1 MDIKELS
8 MERAREWLS
17 DKYDKA
23 TREAV
28 ADMIKNDPQEVVE
41 SFHKDLEFGTGGM
54 RGIMGVGTNRMN
66 KYTIGAAT
74 QGLADYLKEQFPGRR
89 ISVVIG
95 CDVRHNSDKFS
106 RLCAEILSAN
116 GIKAY
121 LFDSFRPT
129 PEISFAIR
137 YLGSQSGIIITASHN
152 PPKYNGYKAYW
163 DDGSQVVPPHDKG
176 IIDKVAGVKPEDIK
190 FTPDENLIEIIGEKV
205 DKAFVDAAV
214 ANGSSDATGRDDFK
228 IVYTPIHGTSFKA
241 MIPALK
247 EAGFKNVITVPEQMI
262 PSGDFPTVKSPNP
275 ENPEALSMAMDL
287 AYKTGADMVVG
298 TDPDADRIGIAV
310 RNLKGELQLLNGNE
324 TNTVLIAYLLERWRK
339 AGKLNGHQFIGST
352 IVTSDIFFKIA
363 DLYGVECKA
372 GLTGFKWIA
381 DMIRKAEG
389 KQEFVGGGEES
400 FGFLV
405 GDFVRDKDSIT
416 TTVLA
421 SEIAS
426 VAKAKSSSFFKELLK
441 IYEKTGMYR
450 ESLVNI
456 VREGLSGA
464 QEIKAMM
471 DNLRENPL
479 KTIDG
484 SPVVKIND
492 YKTSI
497 SKDMTTGAQTSIDI
511 PKSDVLI
518 YYTADG
524 TKVAARPSGTEPKIK
539 FYFSVNTPFAG
550 EAEYDEKVKML
561 DDKLARI
568 IREMGLES

>member
-8 MERAREWLS
+8 MAKAQQWLS
-17 DKYDKA
+17 DKYDEA
-23 TREAV
+23 TRTAV
-28 ADMIKNDPQEVVE
+28 AQMIENDPQEVVE
-41 SFHKDLEFGTGGM
+41 SFYKDLEFGTGGM

-74 QGLADYLKEQFPGRR
+74 QGLADYLKEQFPGEE

-95 CDVRHNSDKFS
+95 CDVRHNSEEFS

-137 YLGSQSGIIITASHN
+137 YLGSKSGIIITASHN

-163 DDGSQVVPPHDKG
+163 EDGSQVVPPHDTG
-176 IIDKVAGVKPEDIK
+176 IIDRVSQVKVEDIK
-190 FTPDENLIEIIGEKV
+190 FTPNEDLIEIIGEKV
-205 DKAFVDAAV
+205 DAAFVEASV
-214 ANGSSDATGRDDFK
+214 ANGSCDTTGRDDFK
-228 IVYTPIHGTSFKA
+228 LVYTPIHGTSFKA
-241 MIPALK
+241 MIPALEK
-247 EAGFKNVITVPEQMI
+247 AGFKNVITVEEQMV

-275 ENPEALSMAMDL
+275 EDPAALAMATAL
-287 AYKTGADMVVG
+287 ADANGADMVVG
-298 TDPDADRIGIAV
+298 TDPDADRIGVAV

-324 TNTVLIAYLLERWRK
+324 CNTVLITYLLERWKK
-339 AGKLNGHQFIGST
+339 AGKLDGKQFIGST

-363 DLYGVECKA
+363 ELYGVKCKV

-381 DMIRKAEG
+381 DMIRRAEG
-389 KQEFVGGGEES
+389 VEQFVGGGEES

-421 SEIAS
+421 CEIAA
-426 VAKAKSSSFFKELLK
+426 VAKANGSSFFEELLK
-441 IYEKTGMYR
+441 VYEKTGMYR

-456 VREGLSGA
+456 TREGLSGA

-471 DNLRENPL
+471 DSLRENPL
-479 KTIDG
+479 KSIDG
-484 SPVVKIND
+484 SPVVKIDD

-497 SKDMTTGAQTSIDI
+497 SRDMIAGTESAIEI

-524 TKVAARPSGTEPKIK
+524 TKIAARPSGTEPKIK

-550 EAEYDEKVKML
+550 AEHYDETVAVL
-561 DDKLARI
+561 EEKLARI
-568 IREMGLES
+568 KKEMDL

>member
-8 MERAREWLS
+8 MAKAEQWLS
-17 DKYDKA
+17 EKYDEA
-23 TREAV
+23 TRTAV
-28 ADMIKNDPQEVVE
+28 AQMIENDPQEVVE
-41 SFHKDLEFGTGGM
+41 SFYKDLEFGTGGM

-74 QGLADYLKEQFPGRR
+74 QGLADYLKEQFPGEE

-95 CDVRHNSDKFS
+95 CDVRHNSEEFS

-137 YLGSQSGIIITASHN
+137 YLGSKSGIIITASHN

-163 DDGSQVVPPHDKG
+163 EDGSQVVPPHDTG
-176 IIDKVAGVKPEDIK
+176 IIDRVSQVKVEDIK
-190 FTPDENLIEIIGEKV
+190 FTPNEDLIEIIGEKV
-205 DKAFVDAAV
+205 DAAFVEASV
-214 ANGSSDATGRDDFK
+214 ANGSCDTTGRDDFK
-228 IVYTPIHGTSFKA
+228 LVYTPIHGTSFKA
-241 MIPALK
+241 MIPALAK
-247 EAGFKNVITVPEQMI
+247 AGFNNVLKVEEQMV

-275 ENPEALSMAMDL
+275 EDPAALAMATAL
-287 AYKTGADMVVG
+287 ADANDADMVVG
-298 TDPDADRIGIAV
+298 TDPDADRIGVAV

-324 TNTVLIAYLLERWRK
+324 CNTVLITYLLERWKK
-339 AGKLNGHQFIGST
+339 AGKLDGKQFIGST

-363 DLYGVECKA
+363 ELYGVKCKV

-381 DMIRKAEG
+381 DMIRRAEG
-389 KQEFVGGGEES
+389 VEQFIGGGEES

-421 SEIAS
+421 CEVAA
-426 VAKAKSSSFFKELLK
+426 VAKANGSSFFEELLK
-441 IYEKTGMYR
+441 VYEKTGMYR

-456 VREGLSGA
+456 TREGLSGA

-471 DNLRENPL
+471 DSLRENPL
-479 KTIDG
+479 KSIDG
-484 SPVVKIND
+484 SPVVKIDD

-497 SKDMTTGAQTSIDI
+497 SRDMIAGTESAIEI

-524 TKVAARPSGTEPKIK
+524 TKIAARPSGTEPKIK

-550 EAEYDEKVKML
+550 AEHYDETVAVL
-561 DDKLARI
+561 EEKLARI
-568 IREMGLES
+568 KKEMDL

>member
-339 AGKLNGHQFIGST
+339 AGKLDGHQFIGST

-426 VAKAKSSSFFKELLK
+426 VAKAKGSSFFKELLK

-568 IREMGLES
+568 IREMSLES

>member
-426 VAKAKSSSFFKELLK
+426 VAKAKGSSFFKELLN
-441 IYEKTGMYR
+441 IYEKTGLYR

-568 IREMGLES
+568 ISEMGLES

>member
-8 MERAREWLS
+8 MAKAEQWLS
-17 DKYDKA
+17 EKYDEA
-23 TREAV
+23 TRTAV
-28 ADMIKNDPQEVVE
+28 AQMIENDPQEVVE
-41 SFHKDLEFGTGGM
+41 SFYKDLEFGTGGM

-74 QGLADYLKEQFPGRR
+74 QGLADYLKEQFPGEE

-95 CDVRHNSDKFS
+95 CDVRHNSEEFS

-137 YLGSQSGIIITASHN
+137 YLGSKSGIIITASHN

-163 DDGSQVVPPHDKG
+163 EDGSQVVPPHDTA
-176 IIDKVAGVKPEDIK
+176 IIDRVTQVKVEDIK
-190 FTPDENLIEIIGEKV
+190 FTPNEDLIEIIGEKV
-205 DKAFVDAAV
+205 DAAFVEASV
-214 ANGSSDATGRDDFK
+214 ANGSCDTTGRDDFK
-228 IVYTPIHGTSFKA
+228 LVYTPIHGTSFKA
-241 MIPALK
+241 MIPALAK
-247 EAGFKNVITVPEQMI
+247 AGFNNVLTVEEQMV

-275 ENPEALSMAMDL
+275 EDPAALAMATAL
-287 AYKTGADMVVG
+287 ADANDADMVVG
-298 TDPDADRIGIAV
+298 TDPDADRIGVAV

-324 TNTVLIAYLLERWRK
+324 CNTVLITYLLERWKK
-339 AGKLNGHQFIGST
+339 AGKLDGKQFIGST

-363 DLYGVECKA
+363 ELYGVKCKV

-381 DMIRKAEG
+381 DMIRRAEG
-389 KQEFVGGGEES
+389 VEQFIGGGEES

-421 SEIAS
+421 CEVAA
-426 VAKAKSSSFFKELLK
+426 VAKANGSSFFEELLK
-441 IYEKTGMYR
+441 VYEKTGMYR

-456 VREGLSGA
+456 TREGLSGA

-471 DNLRENPL
+471 DSLRENPL
-479 KTIDG
+479 KSIDG
-484 SPVVKIND
+484 SPVVKIDD

-497 SKDMTTGAQTSIDI
+497 SRDMIAGTESAIEI

-524 TKVAARPSGTEPKIK
+524 TKIAARPSGTEPKIK

-550 EAEYDEKVKML
+550 AEHYDETVAVL
-561 DDKLARI
+561 EEKLARI
-568 IREMGLES
+568 KKEMDL

>member
-426 VAKAKSSSFFKELLK
+426 VAKAKGSSFFKELLK

-539 FYFSVNTPFAG
+539 FYFSVNTPFEG

-568 IREMGLES
+568 ISEMGLES

>member
-426 VAKAKSSSFFKELLK
+426 VAKAKGSSFFKELLTR
-441 IYEKTGMYR
+441 YEKPGMYR

>member
-8 MERAREWLS
+8 MAKAEQWLS
-17 DKYDKA
+17 EKYDEA
-23 TREAV
+23 TRTAV
-28 ADMIKNDPQEVVE
+28 AQMIENDPQEVVE
-41 SFHKDLEFGTGGM
+41 SFYKDLEFGTGGM

-74 QGLADYLKEQFPGRR
+74 QGLADYLKEQFPGEE

-95 CDVRHNSDKFS
+95 CDVRHNSEEFS

-137 YLGSQSGIIITASHN
+137 YLGSKSGIIITASHN

-163 DDGSQVVPPHDKG
+163 EDGSQVVPPHDTA
-176 IIDKVAGVKPEDIK
+176 IIDRVAQVKVEDIK
-190 FTPDENLIEIIGEKV
+190 FTPDESLIEIIGEKV
-205 DKAFVDAAV
+205 DAAFVEASV
-214 ANGSSDATGRDDFK
+214 ANGSCDTTGRDNFK
-228 IVYTPIHGTSFKA
+228 LVYTPIHGTSFKA
-241 MIPALK
+241 MIPALAK
-247 EAGFKNVITVPEQMI
+247 AGFNNVLTVEEQMV

-275 ENPEALSMAMDL
+275 EDPAALAMATAL
-287 AYKTGADMVVG
+287 ADANDADMVVG
-298 TDPDADRIGIAV
+298 TDPDADRIGVAV

-324 TNTVLIAYLLERWRK
+324 CNTVLITYLLERWKK
-339 AGKLNGHQFIGST
+339 AGKLDGKQFIGST

-363 DLYGVECKA
+363 DLYGVKCKV

-381 DMIRKAEG
+381 DMIRRAEG
-389 KQEFVGGGEES
+389 VEQFIGGGEES

-421 SEIAS
+421 CEVAA
-426 VAKAKSSSFFKELLK
+426 VAKANGSSFFEELLK
-441 IYEKTGMYR
+441 VYEKTGMYR

-456 VREGLSGA
+456 TREGLSGA

-471 DNLRENPL
+471 DSLRENPL
-479 KTIDG
+479 KSIDG
-484 SPVVKIND
+484 SPVVKIDD

-497 SKDMTTGAQTSIDI
+497 SRDMVAGTESAIEI

-524 TKVAARPSGTEPKIK
+524 TKIAARPSGTEPKIK

-550 EAEYDEKVKML
+550 AEHYDETVAAL
-561 DDKLARI
+561 EEKLARI
-568 IREMGLES
+568 KKEMNL

>member
-205 DKAFVDAAV
+205 DKAFIDAAV
-214 ANGSSDATGRDDFK
+214 ANGSSDTTGRDDFK

-426 VAKAKSSSFFKELLK
+426 VAKAKGSSFFKELLK

-539 FYFSVNTPFAG
+539 FYFSVNTPFTG

>member
-426 VAKAKSSSFFKELLK
+426 VAKAKGSSFFKELLK

-539 FYFSVNTPFAG
+539 FYFSVNTPFTG

>member
-8 MERAREWLS
+8 MAKAQQWLS
-17 DKYDKA
+17 DKYDEA
-23 TREAV
+23 TRTAV
-28 ADMIKNDPQEVVE
+28 AQMIENDPQEVVE
-41 SFHKDLEFGTGGM
+41 SFYKDLEFGTGGM

-74 QGLADYLKEQFPGRR
+74 QGLADYLKEQFPGEE

-95 CDVRHNSDKFS
+95 CDVRHNSEEFS

-137 YLGSQSGIIITASHN
+137 YLGSKSGIIITASHN

-163 DDGSQVVPPHDKG
+163 EDGSQVVPPHDTG
-176 IIDKVAGVKPEDIK
+176 IIDRVSQVKVEDIK
-190 FTPDENLIEIIGEKV
+190 FTPNEDLIEIIGEKV
-205 DKAFVDAAV
+205 DAAFVEASV
-214 ANGSSDATGRDDFK
+214 ANGSCDTTGRDDFK
-228 IVYTPIHGTSFKA
+228 LVYTPIHGTSFKA
-241 MIPALK
+241 MIPALAK
-247 EAGFKNVITVPEQMI
+247 AGFNNVLTVEEQMV

-275 ENPEALSMAMDL
+275 EDPAALAMATAL
-287 AYKTGADMVVG
+287 ADANGADMVVG
-298 TDPDADRIGIAV
+298 TDPDADRIGVAV

-324 TNTVLIAYLLERWRK
+324 CNTVLITYLLERWKK
-339 AGKLNGHQFIGST
+339 AGKLDGKQFIGST

-363 DLYGVECKA
+363 ELYGVQCKV

-381 DMIRKAEG
+381 DMIRRAEG
-389 KQEFVGGGEES
+389 VEQFVGGGEES

-421 SEIAS
+421 CEIAA
-426 VAKAKSSSFFKELLK
+426 VAKANGSSFFEELLK
-441 IYEKTGMYR
+441 VYEKTGMYR
-450 ESLVNI
+450 EALVNI
-456 VREGLSGA
+456 TREGLSGA

-471 DNLRENPL
+471 DSLRENPL
-479 KTIDG
+479 KSIDG
-484 SPVVKIND
+484 SPVVKIDD

-497 SKDMTTGAQTSIDI
+497 SRDMIAGTESAIEI

-524 TKVAARPSGTEPKIK
+524 TKIAARPSGTEPKIK

-550 EAEYDEKVKML
+550 AEHYDETVAVL
-561 DDKLARI
+561 EEKLARI
-568 IREMGLES
+568 KKEMNL

>member
-176 IIDKVAGVKPEDIK
+176 IIDEVAGVKPEDIK

-426 VAKAKSSSFFKELLK
+426 VAKAKGSSFFKELLK

-539 FYFSVNTPFAG
+539 FYFSVNTPFEG

>member
-74 QGLADYLKEQFPGRR
+74 QGLADYLKEQFPGHR

-190 FTPDENLIEIIGEKV
+190 FTPDENFIEIIGEKV

-339 AGKLNGHQFIGST
+339 AGKLDGHQFIGST

-426 VAKAKSSSFFKELLK
+426 VAKAKGSSFFKELLK

>member
-8 MERAREWLS
+8 MAKAEQWLS
-17 DKYDKA
+17 EKYDEA
-23 TREAV
+23 TRTAV
-28 ADMIKNDPQEVVE
+28 AQMIENDPQEVVE
-41 SFHKDLEFGTGGM
+41 SFYKDLEFGTGGM

-74 QGLADYLKEQFPGRR
+74 QGLANYLKEQFPGEE

-95 CDVRHNSDKFS
+95 CDVRHNSEEFS

-137 YLGSQSGIIITASHN
+137 YLGSKSGIIITASHN

-163 DDGSQVVPPHDKG
+163 EDGSQVVPPHDTA
-176 IIDKVAGVKPEDIK
+176 IIDRVAQVKVEDIK
-190 FTPDENLIEIIGEKV
+190 FTPDESLIEIIGEKV
-205 DKAFVDAAV
+205 DAAFVEASV
-214 ANGSSDATGRDDFK
+214 ANGSCDTTGRDNFK
-228 IVYTPIHGTSFKA
+228 LVYTPIHGTSFKA
-241 MIPALK
+241 MIPALAK
-247 EAGFKNVITVPEQMI
+247 AGFNNVLTVEEQMV

-275 ENPEALSMAMDL
+275 EDPAALAMATAL
-287 AYKTGADMVVG
+287 ADANDADMVVG
-298 TDPDADRIGIAV
+298 TDPDADRIGVAV

-324 TNTVLIAYLLERWRK
+324 CNTVLITYLLERWKK
-339 AGKLNGHQFIGST
+339 AGKLDGKQFIGST

-363 DLYGVECKA
+363 DLYGVKCKV

-381 DMIRKAEG
+381 DMIRRAEG
-389 KQEFVGGGEES
+389 VEQFIGGGEES

-421 SEIAS
+421 CEVAA
-426 VAKAKSSSFFKELLK
+426 VAKANGSSFFEELLK
-441 IYEKTGMYR
+441 VYEKTGMYR

-456 VREGLSGA
+456 TREGLSGA

-471 DNLRENPL
+471 DSLRENPL
-479 KTIDG
+479 KSIDG
-484 SPVVKIND
+484 SPVVKIDD

-497 SKDMTTGAQTSIDI
+497 SRDMVAGTESAIEI

-524 TKVAARPSGTEPKIK
+524 TKIAARPSGTEPKIK

-550 EAEYDEKVKML
+550 AEHYDETVAAL
-561 DDKLARI
+561 EEKLARI
-568 IREMGLES
+568 KKEMNL

>member
-426 VAKAKSSSFFKELLK
+426 VAKAKGSSFFKELLK

-568 IREMGLES
+568 ISEMGLES

>member
-137 YLGSQSGIIITASHN
+137 YLGGQSGIIITASHN

-275 ENPEALSMAMDL
+275 ENPEALSMAMKL

-339 AGKLNGHQFIGST
+339 AGKLDGHQFIGST

-426 VAKAKSSSFFKELLK
+426 VAKAKGSSFFKQLLK

-568 IREMGLES
+568 ISEMGLES

>member
-176 IIDKVAGVKPEDIK
+176 IIDKVAGVKPEYIK

-275 ENPEALSMAMDL
+275 ENPEALSMAMEL

-426 VAKAKSSSFFKELLK
+426 VAKAKGSSFFKELLK

-479 KTIDG
+479 KMIDG

-568 IREMGLES
+568 ISEMGLES

>member
-275 ENPEALSMAMDL
+275 ENPEALSMAMYL

-426 VAKAKSSSFFKELLK
+426 VAKAKGSSFFKELLK

>member
-426 VAKAKSSSFFKELLK
+426 VAKAKGSSFFKELLK

-539 FYFSVNTPFAG
+539 FYFSVNTPFEG

>member
-275 ENPEALSMAMDL
+275 ENPEALSMAMEL

-426 VAKAKSSSFFKELLK
+426 VAKAKGSSFFKELLK

-479 KTIDG
+479 KMIDG

-568 IREMGLES
+568 ISEMGLES

>member
-275 ENPEALSMAMDL
+275 ENPEALSMAMEL

-426 VAKAKSSSFFKELLK
+426 VAKAKGSSFFKELLK

-539 FYFSVNTPFAG
+539 FYFSVNTPFTG

>member
-8 MERAREWLS
+8 MQKAQKWLS

-23 TREAV
+23 TRDAV
-28 ADMIKNDPQEVVE
+28 ADMIKNNPDEVVE
-41 SFHKDLEFGTGGM
+41 SFYKDLEFGTGGM
-54 RGIMGVGTNRMN
+54 RGIMGIGTNRMN

-74 QGLADYLKEQFPGRR
+74 QGLADYLKEQFPSEP

-95 CDVRHNSDKFS
+95 CDVRHNSAEFS

-137 YLGSQSGIIITASHN
+137 YLGSKSGIIITASHN

-163 DDGSQVVPPHDKG
+163 EDGSQVVPPHDGG
-176 IIDKVAGVKPEDIK
+176 IIDKVVKVAPDDIK
-190 FTPDENLIEIIGEKV
+190 FTPNESLIEIIGEKV
-205 DKAFVDAAV
+205 DAAFVDAAV
-214 ANGSSDATGRDDFK
+214 KNGSVDTTGRDDFK
-228 IVYTPIHGTSFKA
+228 LVYTPIHGTSFKA
-241 MIPALK
+241 MIPALAK
-247 EAGFKNVITVPEQMI
+247 AGFKNVITVPEQMI

-275 ENPEALSMAMDL
+275 ENPEALAMATKL
-287 AYKTGADMVVG
+287 ANETGADMLVG

-310 RNLKGELQLLNGNE
+310 RNLKGEMQLLNGNE
-324 TNTVLIAYLLERWRK
+324 TNTVLIDYLLKRWKK
-339 AGKLNGHQFIGST
+339 AGKLNGKQFIGST

-363 DLYGVECKA
+363 ELYGVKCKA

-381 DMIRKAEG
+381 DMIRRAEG
-389 KQEFVGGGEES
+389 KEEFVGGGEES

-421 SEIAS
+421 SEIAA
-426 VAKAKSSSFFKELLK
+426 VAKANGSSFFRELLK
-441 IYEKTGMYR
+441 IYQKTGMYR
-450 ESLVNI
+450 EGLVNI

-471 DNLRENPL
+471 DSLRANPI

-492 YKTSI
+492 YKTSV
-497 SKDMTTGAQTSIDI
+497 SKDMTTGKETAIDI

-550 EAEYDEKVKML
+550 AEHYDATVKAL
-561 DDKLARI
+561 DEKLARI
-568 IREMGLES
+568 AKDMKLS

>member
-8 MERAREWLS
+8 MAKAEQWLS
-17 DKYDKA
+17 EKYDEA
-23 TREAV
+23 TRTAV
-28 ADMIKNDPQEVVE
+28 AQMIENDPQEVVE
-41 SFHKDLEFGTGGM
+41 SFYKDLEFGTGGM

-74 QGLADYLKEQFPGRR
+74 QGLANYLKEQFPGQE

-95 CDVRHNSDKFS
+95 CDVRHNSEEFS

-137 YLGSQSGIIITASHN
+137 YLGSKSGIIITASHN

-163 DDGSQVVPPHDKG
+163 EDGSQVVPPHDTA
-176 IIDKVAGVKPEDIK
+176 IIDRVAQVKVEDIK
-190 FTPDENLIEIIGEKV
+190 FTPDESLIEIIGEKV
-205 DKAFVDAAV
+205 DAAFVEASV
-214 ANGSSDATGRDDFK
+214 ANGSCDTTGRDNFK
-228 IVYTPIHGTSFKA
+228 LVYTPIHGTSFKA
-241 MIPALK
+241 MIPALAK
-247 EAGFKNVITVPEQMI
+247 AGFNNVLTVEEQMV

-275 ENPEALSMAMDL
+275 EDPAALAMATAL
-287 AYKTGADMVVG
+287 ADANDADMVVG
-298 TDPDADRIGIAV
+298 TDPDADRIGVAV

-324 TNTVLIAYLLERWRK
+324 CNTVLITYLLERWKK
-339 AGKLNGHQFIGST
+339 AGKLDGKQFIGST

-363 DLYGVECKA
+363 DLYGVKCKV

-381 DMIRKAEG
+381 DMIRRAEG
-389 KQEFVGGGEES
+389 VEQFIGGGEES

-421 SEIAS
+421 CEVAA
-426 VAKAKSSSFFKELLK
+426 VAKANGSSFFEELLK
-441 IYEKTGMYR
+441 VYEKTGMYR

-456 VREGLSGA
+456 TREGLSGA

-471 DNLRENPL
+471 DSLRENPL
-479 KTIDG
+479 KSIDG
-484 SPVVKIND
+484 SPVVKIDD

-497 SKDMTTGAQTSIDI
+497 SRDMVAGTECAIEI

-524 TKVAARPSGTEPKIK
+524 TKIAARPSGTEPKIK

-550 EAEYDEKVKML
+550 AEHYDETVAAL
-561 DDKLARI
+561 EEKLARI
-568 IREMGLES
+568 KKEMNL

>member
-339 AGKLNGHQFIGST
+339 ADKLNGHQFIGST

-426 VAKAKSSSFFKELLK
+426 VAKAKGSSFFKELLK

>member
-426 VAKAKSSSFFKELLK
+426 VAKAKGSSFFKELLK

-539 FYFSVNTPFAG
+539 FYFSVNTPFTG

-568 IREMGLES
+568 ISEMGLES

>member
-8 MERAREWLS
+8 IERAREWLS

-426 VAKAKSSSFFKELLK
+426 VAKAKGSSFFKELLK

-539 FYFSVNTPFAG
+539 FYFSVNTPFTG

>member
-205 DKAFVDAAV
+205 DKAFIDAAV
-214 ANGSSDATGRDDFK
+214 ANGSSDTTGRDDFK

-310 RNLKGELQLLNGNE
+310 CNLKGELQLLNGNE

-426 VAKAKSSSFFKELLK
+426 VAKAKGSSFFKELLK

-539 FYFSVNTPFAG
+539 FYFSVNTPFTG

>member
-426 VAKAKSSSFFKELLK
+426 VAKAKGSSFFKELLK

>member
-190 FTPDENLIEIIGEKV
+190 FTHDENLIEIIGEKV

-324 TNTVLIAYLLERWRK
+324 TNTVLIAYLLERWKK

-426 VAKAKSSSFFKELLK
+426 VAKAKGSSFFKELLK

-568 IREMGLES
+568 ISEMGLES

>member
-8 MERAREWLS
+8 MAKAEQWLS
-17 DKYDKA
+17 EKYDEA
-23 TREAV
+23 TRTAV
-28 ADMIKNDPQEVVE
+28 AQMIENDPQEVVE
-41 SFHKDLEFGTGGM
+41 SFYKDLEFGTGGM

-74 QGLADYLKEQFPGRR
+74 QGLANYLKEQFPGQE

-95 CDVRHNSDKFS
+95 CDVRHNSEEFS

-137 YLGSQSGIIITASHN
+137 YLGSKSGIIITASHN

-163 DDGSQVVPPHDKG
+163 EDGSQVVPPHDTA
-176 IIDKVAGVKPEDIK
+176 IIDRVAQVKVEDIK
-190 FTPDENLIEIIGEKV
+190 FTPNEDLIEIIGEKV
-205 DKAFVDAAV
+205 DAAFVEASV
-214 ANGSSDATGRDDFK
+214 ANGSCDTTGRDNFK
-228 IVYTPIHGTSFKA
+228 LVYTPIHGTSFKA
-241 MIPALK
+241 MIPALAK
-247 EAGFKNVITVPEQMI
+247 AGFNNVLTVEEQMV

-275 ENPEALSMAMDL
+275 EDPAALAMATAL
-287 AYKTGADMVVG
+287 ADANDADMVVG
-298 TDPDADRIGIAV
+298 TDPDADRIGVAV

-324 TNTVLIAYLLERWRK
+324 CNTVLITYLLERWKK
-339 AGKLNGHQFIGST
+339 AGKLDGKQFIGST

-363 DLYGVECKA
+363 DLYGVKCKV

-381 DMIRKAEG
+381 DMIRRAEG
-389 KQEFVGGGEES
+389 VEQFIGGGEES

-421 SEIAS
+421 CEVAA
-426 VAKAKSSSFFKELLK
+426 VAKANGSSFFEELLK
-441 IYEKTGMYR
+441 VYEKTGMYR

-456 VREGLSGA
+456 TREGLSGA

-471 DNLRENPL
+471 DSLRENPL
-479 KTIDG
+479 KSIDG
-484 SPVVKIND
+484 SPVVKIDD

-497 SKDMTTGAQTSIDI
+497 SRDMVAGTESAIEI

-524 TKVAARPSGTEPKIK
+524 TKIAARPSGTEPKIK

-550 EAEYDEKVKML
+550 AEHYDETVAAL
-561 DDKLARI
+561 EEKLARI
-568 IREMGLES
+568 KKEMNL

>member
-275 ENPEALSMAMDL
+275 ENPEALSMAIDL

-426 VAKAKSSSFFKELLK
+426 VAKAKGSSFFKELLK

>member
-339 AGKLNGHQFIGST
+339 AGKLDGHQFIGST

-426 VAKAKSSSFFKELLK
+426 VAKAKGSSFFKELLK

-492 YKTSI
+492 YKTSM

>member
-426 VAKAKSSSFFKELLK
+426 VAKAKGSSFFKELLK

-539 FYFSVNTPFAG
+539 FYIEVRDDMKDK
-550 EAEYDEKVKML
+550 AEYEQCVARAEAKIERILAELGVK
-561 DDKLARI
+561 
-568 IREMGLES
+568 